1 MPSCRPISRR
11 QCTGMRPKLNFKP
24 IGSMIFSGGTKCV
37 VLVRVAAYAVDVQQ
51 KLNLQKMLQTR
62 VLRTGFPAISALK
75 RIQVLVNHTSSQRDA
90 GMSQR
95 YVSLCLLAIVAALSP
110 PKASVPPVAP
120 RHASAQRRETG
131 RSDGQTCLTLPRRS
145 AFGLTAACAAFAA
158 RPAAAAESLREALA
172 ARLARDT
179 SLLLTAVE
187 QARVTRRHVRAA
199 AFVDATYGAPAC
211 AEISPLPPPPT
222 PADLF
227 PSPSPPPSPPPS
239 ALDEIAVVDVTVE
252 LFDSFSD
259 GWGSLR
265 LVVRARTALA

>member
-1 MPSCRPISRR
+1 M
-11 QCTGMRPKLNFKP
+11 
-24 IGSMIFSGGTKCV
+24 

-172 ARLARDT
+172 ARDANR
-179 SLLLTAVE
+179 LTKPFYSVPPGPTVFPE
-187 QARVTRRHVRAA
+187 WFEGRWRCSA
-199 AFVDATYGAPAC
+199 AFQGYQ
-211 AEISPLPPPPT
+211 
-222 PADLF
+222 F
-227 PSPSPPPSPPPS
+227 PSTISKQRVS
-239 ALDEIAVVDVTVE
+239 AQTDLPGFTKLSIARFGDVGREKTEFEMTFVRRGGSTRCPKSFATNRVDGVEVAAQSTVQ
-252 LFDSFSD
+252 
-259 GWGSLR
+259 
-265 LVVRARTALA
+265 RAQAK